1 MSKNHN
7 FLSSFSKSIN
17 SFAANIGGILK
28 PKPQPTPTMI
38 SFTTPSLL
46 RRLHKPL
53 ALVAGLGL
61 FALGTNAQTTLLSH
75 YTLDGNGTD
84 GGSIGADGAP
94 NGTGSASYVS
104 GGVGKF
110 SHALSTTGGTQDYF
124 TAATGDK
131 TAFGLDKITIALWMN
146 ITSGAPKDRLV
157 SNITSSSGF

>member
-53 ALVAGLGL
+53 ALAAGLGL
-61 FALGTNAQTTLLSH
+61 FALGANAQTTLLSH
-75 YTLDGNGTD
+75 YTLDGDGTD
-84 GGSIGADGAP
+84 GGSIGADGTLA
-94 NGTGSASYVS
+94 NQAAYVS

-110 SHALSTTGGTQDYF
+110 SKALSTADGTDDYF
-124 TAATGDK
+124 TAATGNN
-131 TAFGLDKITIALWMN
+131 TAFG
-146 ITSGAPKDRLV
+146 
-157 SNITSSSGF
+157 